1 MRISAASLAIVLL
14 AGPLISG
21 ALAQDIDEAF
31 QSLKDAQTKNDP
43 TEIKKLAADLHE
55 RACAVISTPAP
66 QSDDEKAAWNSRV
79 ANAKNADVYSEY
91 ALFALAV
98 QSQPAVLID
107 LMQTLEQQNPKSKYL
122 DQGYGQY
129 LAAVAKTGG
138 TAKIPAM
145 AEKALVNLPDQED
158 CLLILVDNAMTKK
171 QPDRALTYANR
182 LIGALGKKKKPD
194 MLTADAWEKKRN
206 LSLGHGYWA
215 AGVLYGEKGN
225 FLNSDKNLRSALP
238 LIKGNDAMMGP
249 ALFYLGVANYNLGKM
264 TNSKQKVL
272 EGASFSQQAAL
283 IESPYTEQARH
294 NALVMK
300 AEGDKMR

>member
-1 MRISAASLAIVLL
+1 MRLSAASLAIVLL
-14 AGPLISG
+14 AGVFSSG
-21 ALAQDIDEAF
+21 ARAQDIDEAF
-31 QSLKDAQTKNDP
+31 QRHNDGQTKNDP
-43 TEIKKLAADLHE
+43 TEIKKLAAELHE

-66 QSDDEKAAWNSRV
+66 QSADEKEAWNSSV

-91 ALFALAV
+91 ALFALAI
-98 QSQPAVLID
+98 QSQPAVLVD

-129 LAAVAKTGG
+129 LAAIAKTGG
-138 TAKIPAM
+138 TSKVPAM

-158 CLLILVDNAMTKK
+158 CLLIVIDTAMTRK

-182 LIGALGKKKKPD
+182 LIAALGRKKKPD
-194 MLTADAWEKKRN
+194 MLTADGWEKKR
-206 LSLGHGYWA
+206 STALGHGYWA

-225 FLNSDKNLRSALP
+225 FMNSDKNLRSAIP
-238 LIKGNDAMMGP
+238 LIKGNDGMMGP